1 MSAKGVIIM
10 DFEHFTTKMQEA
22 VSKASQ
28 LALTYKNQVVDIEHL
43 LYVLL
48 NDASG
53 IFPRVLSKL
62 GKETRTLITQLENRL
77 NQKPKLDNVD
87 INSMRISYSL
97 NDLLSKANIQMTQMK
112 DEYLSVEHVILA
124 LFEVNENWLK
134 DLLSQMQLNKKD
146 TKKAILEMRG
156 DHMVNNPNPENTYE
170 VLEKYGRDLT
180 KDVKE
185 GKLDPVIGRDDEI
198 RRVIQILSRK
208 TKNNPI
214 LIGEPGVGK
223 TAIVEGLAWRIFKN
237 DVPISLQNKT
247 LYELDLG
254 ALVAG
259 AKYRGEFEE

>member
-1 MSAKGVIIM
+1 M

-22 VSKASQ
+22 ISKASQ
-28 LALTYKNQVVDIEHL
+28 LALSYKNQVVDVEHL

-48 NDASG
+48 NDGSG
-53 IFPRVLSKL
+53 IFPRVLAKL
-62 GKETRTLITQLENRL
+62 NKDVNGFKSIIENRL
-77 NQKPKLDNVD
+77 NQKPQLENIDV
-87 INSMRISYSL
+87 NSLRMSYGL
-97 NDLLSKANIQMTQMK
+97 NDLLSKAHIQMTQFK
-112 DEYLSVEHVILA
+112 DEYMSVEHVIMA
-124 LFEVNENWLK
+124 LFDINEAWMK
-134 DLLSQMQLNKKD
+134 DLLTQMQMNQKE

-180 KDVKE
+180 KDVKD

-247 LYELDLG
+247 P
-254 ALVAG
+254 
-259 AKYRGEFEE
+259 RR

>member
-87 INSMRISYSL
+87 INSMRIS
-97 NDLLSKANIQMTQMK
+97 
-112 DEYLSVEHVILA
+112 
-124 LFEVNENWLK
+124 
-134 DLLSQMQLNKKD
+134 
-146 TKKAILEMRG
+146 
-156 DHMVNNPNPENTYE
+156 
-170 VLEKYGRDLT
+170 
-180 KDVKE
+180 
-185 GKLDPVIGRDDEI
+185 
-198 RRVIQILSRK
+198 
-208 TKNNPI
+208 
-214 LIGEPGVGK
+214 
-223 TAIVEGLAWRIFKN
+223 
-237 DVPISLQNKT
+237 
-247 LYELDLG
+247 
-254 ALVAG
+254 
-259 AKYRGEFEE
+259 